1 MVFKK
6 GSPVYATEVQRE
18 QGEDVLYINAIGAPF
33 VPSIAESPDVMA
45 RAIDLLADNPN
56 VSRIVFVQ
64 QRNYHYPNKQVLLL
78 AEIARLYN
86 FLTKQE
92 EILSTGAVQTTLR
105 ALYLSELICS
115 QGEAEPEDNCIDLI
129 KAEAVQAIFQKYLS
143 NYYFHLFGY
152 GRLTLHEVYPQE
164 KELVLYE
171 KRRVENLANESTF
184 MMVSLRDDRLSVG
197 TEPSYAYG
205 YLLVEVYS

>member
-1 MVFKK
+1 MKNKKAQLHMTETIAVIFISFILVVF
-6 GSPVYATEVQRE
+6 GMIFYAQYQKVAFKE
-18 QGEDVLYINAIGAPF
+18 
-33 VPSIAESPDVMA
+33 
-45 RAIDLLADNPN
+45 
-56 VSRIVFVQ
+56 
-64 QRNYHYPNKQVLLL
+64 
-78 AEIARLYN
+78 
-86 FLTKQE
+86 KQE
-92 EILSTGAVQTTLR
+92 EILSTRAVQTTLR